1 MIRAL
6 WTASTGMEAQQ
17 ANIDVIAHNLANV
30 NTTGYKRSRADY
42 QDLLYQEI
50 KTAGASSSPSTIVP
64 TGIQMGQGVRMVST
78 AKMFS
83 QGNFKQ
89 SGNALDLA
97 IEGDGFFQ
105 VSMPDGGIGYTRA
118 GEFKVDKDGRLVT
131 SDGYVMEPEI
141 TIPQDA
147 ITITISADG
156 IVSVTQP
163 GITTPTEVGNIEL
176 ARFINPSGLNPIGRN
191 LYLVTNAS
199 GDAVTG
205 VPGGSDGHGNIAQGF
220 LEMSNVSVV
229 EEMVAMIAAQ
239 RAYEINSKA
248 IQTADQMLQTAN
260 SMKR

>member
-1 MIRAL
+1 
-6 WTASTGMEAQQ
+6 MEAQQ
-17 ANIDVIAHNLANV
+17 MNIDVIAHNLANV
-30 NTTGYKRSRADY
+30 NTTGFKRSRADY

-50 KTAGASSSPSTIVP
+50 KTAGTSSSPSTTVP
-64 TGIQMGQGVRMVST
+64 TGIHVGQGVRMVST

-83 QGNFKQ
+83 QGNFRQ
-89 SGNALDLA
+89 SGNSLDLA

-105 VSMPDGGIGYTRA
+105 ITTPDGEIAYTRT
-118 GEFKVDKDGRLVT
+118 GEFKVDRDGRIVT

-141 TIPQDA
+141 SIPQDA
-147 ITITISADG
+147 LTITISADG
-156 IVSVTQP
+156 IISVKQP

-176 ARFINPSGLNPIGRN
+176 ARFINPSGLNPIGKN
-191 LYLVTNAS
+191 LYLVTNGS
-199 GDAVTG
+199 GDAITG
-205 VPGGSDGHGNIAQGF
+205 VPGGTDGHGNIAQGF

-229 EEMVAMIAAQ
+229 EEMVNMIAAQ